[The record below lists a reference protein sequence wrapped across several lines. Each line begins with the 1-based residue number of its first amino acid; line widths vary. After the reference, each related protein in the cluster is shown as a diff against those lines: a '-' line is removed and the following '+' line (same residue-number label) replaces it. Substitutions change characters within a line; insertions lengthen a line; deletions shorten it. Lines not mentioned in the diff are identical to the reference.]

1 MEEYK
6 FVGARLMPVL
16 PIRGISVFPGTM
28 LTFDV
33 ERPGSKAALNAAM
46 EGDQIIFLTA
56 QKDPGVN
63 NPTDQDVYHM
73 GTISR
78 IKQILKNP
86 NGKTVR
92 VLVDGLVRGEMD
104 AMYMKDE
111 CAYAY
116 VSAVEEEVE
125 TDPALAEAL
134 LRRCV
139 RLFGD
144 YAERSGNVPH
154 ESMLFA
160 MTNSNP
166 GLVADVIAQSIYLKP
181 EQKQMLLSE
190 TLPSKRLE
198 LLRGMLEHEIKI
210 AEIDR
215 QINDATNEQVSQAQ
229 RDYYLREQMKVIAS
243 ELGEDDDDDAS
254 VYRTKIRAL
263 NLEKEG
269 KISF

>member
-6 FVGARLMPVL
+6 FTGARLMPVL

-46 EGDQIIFLTA
+46 ESDQIIFLTA
-56 QKDPGVN
+56 QKDANIHAPN
-63 NPTDQDVYHM
+63 DEDVYHM

-86 NGKTVR
+86 NGKTMR

-104 AMYMKDE
+104 AMYTRDG

-116 VSAVEEEVE
+116 VSAVQEEEE
-125 TDPALAEAL
+125 TDPVMAEAL

-139 RLFGD
+139 KLFGE
-144 YAERSGNVPH
+144 YAERTGNVPH
-154 ESMLFA
+154 ESIMFA
-160 MTNSNP
+160 MTNSNG

-181 EQKQMLLSE
+181 EQKQALLAE
-190 TLPSKRLE
+190 TVPSKRLE

-215 QINDATNEQVSQAQ
+215 KINDTTNHHINQPQ
-229 RDYYLREQMKVIAS
+229 R
-243 ELGEDDDDDAS
+243 
-254 VYRTKIRAL
+254 
-263 NLEKEG
+263 
-269 KISF
+269 